1 MTYFFTSITCAAI
14 YVLLIFAPLARGSVH
29 GWAVN
34 LIHMITLIGVT
45 AFLLEKNRVWDW
57 KWIKTPLDKPIA
69 ALMLLVFLSTAL
81 SMHWPSSARSVI
93 LLTNYLA
100 IYYLIVHTVDT
111 RDRLRRLVWLMV
123 GMGLFL
129 SIFGLFKRFGVNPFP
144 WWDYNELKYTPD
156 FLASTYG
163 NHNHL
168 AGYLEMAIL
177 MVLALFLTEYEKGRF
192 FLMVYVTLLMVLA
205 LVLSLS
211 RGGWI
216 GFFLGLMFMAAALWR
231 DQRFKNKKV
240 LLAGAGLCLISAI
253 IVLISTPVVERV
265 RTVIEKDQAA
275 NLQSRLIAWAGTV
288 EMIKDRPILGTGPG
302 TYATLFPWYQPP
314 GIAAQFDMA
323 HNDYLQ
329 VTAETGVFL
338 IPMIIWMIVALFRK
352 GFKKMKNP
360 SRLVRATTLGAMSG
374 IVAILCH
381 SISDFNLH
389 IPANALLFTVL
400 AAVVAAPLP
409 RHRRQQQPHAS

>member
-1 MTYFFTSITCAAI
+1 MTYSLTSITCVAI
-14 YVLLIFAPLARGSVH
+14 YGLLIFTPLARGSVH

-34 LIHMITLIGVT
+34 LVHMITLIAVT
-45 AFLLEKNRVWDW
+45 AFLLEKNHTWNW

-69 ALMLLVFLSTAL
+69 ALMLLVLLSTNL
-81 SMHWPSSARSVI
+81 SMHLPASIRAVI
-93 LLTNYLA
+93 LLGNYLA
-100 IYYLIVHTVDT
+100 LYYLVVHTLDT
-111 RDRLRRLVWLMV
+111 RDRLRRLARLIV
-123 GMGLFL
+123 GLGLFL
-129 SIFGLFKRFGVNPFP
+129 SVFGLFKRFGVNPFP

-177 MVLALFLTEYEKGRF
+177 MVLALFLNDYKKGYF

-205 LVLSLS
+205 LILSLS

-216 GFFLGLMFMAAALWR
+216 SFLMGLMFMAAALLWDR
-231 DQRFKNKKV
+231 RFTNKKV
-240 LLAGAGLCLISAI
+240 LLAGTGLCMISAM
-253 IVLISTPVVERV
+253 IVLVSTPVVERV

-275 NLQSRLIAWAGTV
+275 SLQDRLMAWAGTV
-288 EMIKDRPILGTGPG
+288 NMVKDSPMLGTGPG
-302 TYATLFPWYQPP
+302 TYAVIFPQYQPP
-314 GIAAQFDMA
+314 GLATQFDMA

-329 VTAETGVFL
+329 VMAETGVFL
-338 IPMIIWMIVALFRK
+338 IPVIVWMIVVLFRK
-352 GFKKMKNP
+352 GFKKLKNP

-374 IVAILCH
+374 IVAILFH
-381 SISDFNLH
+381 SIGDFNLH

-400 AAVVAAPLP
+400 AAIVAAPLP
-409 RHRRQQQPHAS
+409 RHRRQKPARST